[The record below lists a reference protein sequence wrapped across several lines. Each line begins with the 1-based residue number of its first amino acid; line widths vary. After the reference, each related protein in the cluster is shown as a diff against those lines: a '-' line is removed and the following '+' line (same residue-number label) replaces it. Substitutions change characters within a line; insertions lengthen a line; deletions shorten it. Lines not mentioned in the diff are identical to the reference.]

1 MVSAENCSVL
11 SWDKQPRAYG
21 RQNCWL
27 CGLSFGE
34 RASCFHIS
42 AKYVFL
48 KDTSFQPLQ
57 WARLPSARSWILD
70 FTPLPASFQLLPP
83 EPGDVLMAAAGRKA
97 ESERL
102 GAGVSQV
109 SPHSSAALSERCCCW
124 QRWGSY
130 CWGWLLSMSSLHT
143 AESQKEWSTKCPWKH
158 LHQSCSRRGCL
169 RLSLQGNPGSEL
181 NECPHVLPPT

>member
-11 SWDKQPRAYG
+11 SWDKQPHAYG

-34 RASCFHIS
+34 GASCFHIS

-102 GAGVSQV
+102 GAGVGQNALSSEVREGGLFPRCLLTLLQ
-109 SPHSSAALSERCCCW
+109 PCQSAAAAGSAGDPIAGGGCC
-124 QRWGSY
+124 
-130 CWGWLLSMSSLHT
+130 
-143 AESQKEWSTKCPWKH
+143 P
-158 LHQSCSRRGCL
+158 
-169 RLSLQGNPGSEL
+169 
-181 NECPHVLPPT
+181 CPHCTQQRAKRNGAPNAHGSICISRAPGEDV